1 MRSLDPRHLVLSLL
15 LALCLLPA
23 RAHAQSTALSD
34 SAMLVVYDGSTV
46 VAREEFQ
53 YLHEGDSLLVTATH
67 SRTLLDA
74 QGQRVP
80 FEKHLLLVVDARD
93 LGLRRYLSNQ
103 KFAGVEVVRGLLPE
117 DTIFTYYS
125 ERDGAGDALRMTQ
138 PPGRLFVLDS
148 GLFTLF
154 DVLTRSVAGKTFAT
168 RRVQMIALSPD
179 TVTTP
184 VATLMRQPDDTLRV
198 GRRTTR
204 ILRHYTFEEGA
215 IRFELSADD
224 QGRLHKLTHAESGL
238 RVERLP
244 DTPTADRPRRAGH
257 PRR

>member
-1 MRSLDPRHLVLSLL
+1 MCS
-15 LALCLLPA
+15 
-23 RAHAQSTALSD
+23 SD
-34 SAMLVVYDGSTV
+34 L
-46 VAREEFQ
+46 
-53 YLHEGDSLLVTATH
+53 
-67 SRTLLDA
+67 
-74 QGQRVP
+74 GQRVP

-125 ERDGAGDALRMTQ
+125 ERDGGGDALRMTQ

-168 RRVQMIALSPD
+168 RRVQMIVLGAD

-184 VATLMRQPDDTLRV
+184 VATLVRGSDDTLRV
-198 GRRTTR
+198 GRRSTR
-204 ILRHYTFEEGA
+204 VLHRYTFEEGA
-215 IRFELSADD
+215 TRFELAADD
-224 QGRLHKLTHAESGL
+224 QGRLQKLTHAESGL

-244 DTPTADRPRRAGH
+244 DAPTADRPRRAGR